1 MPATATRGE
10 GKSAFV
16 REVLKEDPRA
26 NAAAVNEAWRAAGR
40 PGEISA
46 GLVNHLRHRMGVSGN
61 LRGRRTIATRRQQR
75 TVRAHAGSNGIT
87 PAIARGRTTDLMAL
101 EVEFD
106 RLLMKLAAIGEL
118 PDIEDALREARRS
131 LYSGM
136 VDVS

>member
-10 GKSAFV
+10 GKSAFIM
-16 REVLKEDPRA
+16 EVLREDPRA

-46 GLVNHLRHRMGVSGN
+46 GLINHLRHRMGLSSN
-61 LRGRRTIATRRQQR
+61 LRGQRTIATGRRR
-75 TVRAHAGSNGIT
+75 TPQAHAAPNGST
-87 PAIARGRTTDLMAL
+87 PTIGRRRTNDLMAL
-101 EVEFD
+101 EIEID
-106 RLLMKLAAIGEL
+106 RLWMKLAAIGEL
-118 PDIEDALREARRS
+118 PDVEDALREARRS

>member
-16 REVLKEDPRA
+16 REVLKADPRA

-46 GLVNHLRHRMGVSGN
+46 GLVNHLRHRMGLSGN
-61 LRGRRTIATRRQQR
+61 LRGQRTIATGRRR
-75 TVRAHAGSNGIT
+75 TLQARAVPNGST
-87 PAIARGRTTDLMAL
+87 PTIGRGRTNELMAL
-101 EVEFD
+101 EIEID

-118 PDIEDALREARRS
+118 PDVEDALRQARRS